1 MLKNKSHFVLL
12 QMWHLIAVRIGENAE
27 VRPLLVP
34 VTHSAQLIMAL
45 FLEEAEKM
53 QGLDP
58 CLQVA
63 TTSRGFDNV
72 TLRCSIVSHIF
83 FTYPLHTKSEWLC
96 VIKKKHHSNYQG
108 G

>member
-12 QMWHLIAVRIGENAE
+12 QMWHLIAGKIGENAE

-34 VTHSAQLIMAL
+34 VTHDAPLIMAL

-72 TLRCSIVSHIF
+72 TLRCSIVFHIF
-83 FTYPLHTKSEWLC
+83 FTCALHAESEWLC
-96 VIKKKHHSNYQG
+96 VRKKHHSSCQG

>member
-1 MLKNKSHFVLL
+1 MIIHKCFQWQEALRNKSHFVLL
-12 QMWHLIAVRIGENAE
+12 QMWHLIAVKIGENAE

-34 VTHSAQLIMAL
+34 VTHNAQLIRAL

-63 TTSRGFDNV
+63 TTSQGFENAA
-72 TLRCSIVSHIF
+72 L
-83 FTYPLHTKSEWLC
+83 
-96 VIKKKHHSNYQG
+96 
-108 G
+108 

>member
-12 QMWHLIAVRIGENAE
+12 QMWHLIAVKIGENAE

-34 VTHSAQLIMAL
+34 VSHKPQLIMAL
-45 FLEEAEKM
+45 FLDETEKM

-63 TTSRGFDNV
+63 ATSRGFDNV
-72 TLRCSIVSHIF
+72 ALGCSIVSLFSLRIPSTQSLNGF
-83 FTYPLHTKSEWLC
+83 AR
-96 VIKKKHHSNYQG
+96 
-108 G
+108 

>member
-12 QMWHLIAVRIGENAE
+12 QMWHLIAVKIGENAE

-34 VTHSAQLIMAL
+34 VSHNAQRIMAL

-63 TTSRGFDNV
+63 ATS
-72 TLRCSIVSHIF
+72 
-83 FTYPLHTKSEWLC
+83 
-96 VIKKKHHSNYQG
+96 
-108 G
+108 